1 MLPTPDIELTCE
13 DSLKLATMKIL
24 AKEVSR
30 DELEKMF
37 LDSMKQSIIYKKL
50 FVQQLT
56 K

>member
-1 MLPTPDIELTCE
+1 MLPTPDLELTCE
-13 DSLKLATMKIL
+13 DSLKLATMRML

-30 DELEKMF
+30 EELEKMF
-37 LDSMKQSIIYKKL
+37 LDAMKQSIIYKKL